1 MKNSKRFLAMMTAG
15 FLAITP
21 MAATGLTAF
30 AVNSSTLT
38 VVDSDTVNH
47 TYNAYQILTGNTD
60 GGKLT
65 SLSMGNG
72 ISQADLI
79 TAINATSGSGTLAS
93 TATLD
98 EIATAL
104 ANITSD
110 SDTAATLAKEIAK
123 HKVTANAKTL
133 TRGSGSDNYTNTS
146 LANGWYLILDET
158 NPLASSSSTT
168 NTQVRSA
175 NILELTQDSTINTKH
190 SLPTLDKVI
199 VEGGTEKVANS
210 AAIGDTITYNIKLNV
225 PDVRGYDKYYYV
237 VEDTLSSGL
246 TYNEDLAVT
255 VASVAA
261 DEDTDG
267 PSSDTDTG
275 DFYVTQS
282 GTSIKV
288 VFENAVNNFKDKTV
302 GAPIVISYTA
312 TLNSNAVIGNAGN
325 PNTAKLVYSNDPNA
339 TGTGTNE
346 TGKPDEPSSSA
357 PTGETP
363 NETVTTYSTAIK
375 VNKVDQNNNALKG
388 AVFTLSSSD
397 FNEVKVV
404 SGYTFEEDNTNGT
417 YYKLADGSYT
427 KTAPVGDAVANPTYD
442 ATDFEKKY
450 KKVYISSGTNDT
462 IIEKSNATSY
472 SIEAQ
477 VDENGVIT
485 FNGLKPGTY
494 TLSEKVTPEGY
505 NTASPVEITITATN
519 SSGVLQAPSNWT
531 VSGASYVAEDNAF
544 SLNVVNKQGATLP
557 TTGGIGTKLFYIIG
571 GLLVAGSVVLLVTKK
586 RMKTNED

>member
-21 MAATGLTAF
+21 MAATGLTAV
-30 AVNSSTLT
+30 AANSTTLT
-38 VVDSDTVNH
+38 IVDTDATDH
-47 TYNAYQILTGNTD
+47 IYNAYQILKGNTE

-65 SLSMGNG
+65 SLEIGNG
-72 ISQADLI
+72 ISQANLI
-79 TAINATSGSGTLAS
+79 TAINTTLGSGTL
-93 TATLD
+93 
-98 EIATAL
+98 EATASLDDIAAKL
-104 ANITSD
+104 ATIADD
-110 SDTAATLAKEIAK
+110 SANAAKLAKELAEN
-123 HKVTANAKTL
+123 KVAANANAL
-133 TRGSGSDNYTNTS
+133 TRGSGTDNYTNSS
-146 LANGWYLILDET
+146 LENGWYLILDET
-158 NPLASSSSTT
+158 SPLASGSSTT

-199 VEGGTEKVANS
+199 VEGSTEKEANS
-210 AAIGDTITYNIKLNV
+210 AAIGDVITYNIKLNV

-246 TYNEDLAVT
+246 TYNNDLSVSLS
-255 VASVAA
+255 SVAI

-267 PSSDTDTG
+267 PSSDGDTG
-275 DFYVTQS
+275 NFYVTQN

-288 VFENAVNNFKDKTV
+288 VFEDAVNYFKNKTV

-312 TLNSNAVIGNAGN
+312 TLNSDAVIGNAGN
-325 PNTAKLVYSNDPNA
+325 PNSAKLVYSNDPNA
-339 TGTGTNE
+339 TGTGTNLPD
-346 TGKPDEPSSSA
+346 KPDEPGNSA

-363 NETVTTYSTAIK
+363 NDTVITYSTAIK
-375 VNKVDQNNNALKG
+375 VNKVDQDNHPLKG
-388 AVFTLSSSD
+388 AVFTLSSDD

-404 SGYTFEEDNTNGT
+404 SGYTFEENASGD

-427 KTAPVGDAVANPTYD
+427 KTAPVGDAAANPTYD
-442 ATDFEKKY
+442 ATDFGKKY

-462 IIEKSNATSY
+462 IIEKANAASY
-472 SIEAQ
+472 TVEAQ

-494 TLSEKVTPEGY
+494 TLTEKAAPEGY
-505 NTASPVEITITATN
+505 NKADPVTITITATD
-519 SSGVLQAPSNWT
+519 SAGVLQAPSNWT
-531 VSGASYVAEDNAF
+531 VSGASYADNAF

-571 GLLVAGSVVLLVTKK
+571 GLLVTGSAVLLVTKK
-586 RMKTNED
+586 RMKANEE